1 MLYDF
6 IKKIIVFIFNYL
18 ARWEVYGVENIPEE
32 GPVILASNHVSYWDP
47 VVIGAVCPRKV
58 RFMARKE
65 LFSIIFLGWIIKAL
79 KAFPVD
85 RDGSDRAA
93 IKSSLEILKNG
104 EVLALFPEGTRIR
117 DKRLG
122 EFKNG
127 VSMIALKSGSPVVP
141 IALENTKNI
150 FSKGWFRKFKVHIGK
165 PLTYPELQ
173 NKKYKSHDVE
183 KYTADLRNAIEKMLT
198 KK

>member
-1 MLYDF
+1 MFYDVV
-6 IKKIIVFIFNYL
+6 KKIVFFIFHYL
-18 ARWEVYGVENIPEE
+18 AKWEVYGLENIPEE
-32 GPVILASNHVSYWDP
+32 GAVILASNHESYWDP

-65 LFSIIFLGWIIKAL
+65 LFSIILLGWIIRSF

-85 RDGSDRAA
+85 REVSDRAA

-117 DKRLG
+117 DRRLG

-127 VSMIALKSGSPVVP
+127 ASLIALKSGAPVVP
-141 IALENTKNI
+141 IALINTRNI
-150 FSKGWFRKFKVHIGK
+150 FSKGWFRKFKVHIGR
-165 PLTYPELQ
+165 PLIYPELQ
-173 NKKYKSHDVE
+173 GKRHKSQDVE
-183 KYTADLRNAIEKMLT
+183 KITEDLRKAIDNMIPE
-198 KK
+198 